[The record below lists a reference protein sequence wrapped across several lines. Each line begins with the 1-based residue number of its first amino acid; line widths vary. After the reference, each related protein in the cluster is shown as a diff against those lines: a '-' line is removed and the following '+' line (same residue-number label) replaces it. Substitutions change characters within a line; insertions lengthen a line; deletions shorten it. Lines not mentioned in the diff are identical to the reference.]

1 MSARTP
7 PPTTRG
13 VHHALGVLASG
24 TGTILEAIVAAGL
37 PVGVVVVD
45 RPCGAEKRAA
55 DAGVAVEVVERRDYS
70 PSFDR
75 AAYTSEVVGVLGR
88 HEVTTVAMAGFGTV
102 LAPAFFAAFP
112 QRVLNTHPALLPAFR
127 GWHAVGDAL
136 AAGVTVT
143 GCTVHLATEA
153 VDEGRILAQRPV
165 EVFPADDEAALHE
178 RIKSVE
184 RVLYPDTIRRFMDGQ
199 FS

>member
-1 MSARTP
+1 MPARTP
-7 PPTTRG
+7 LSTTRG
-13 VHHALGVLASG
+13 ELHALGVLASG

-37 PVGVVVVD
+37 PVAVVVVD
-45 RPCGAEKRAA
+45 RPCGAWKRAA
-55 DAGVAVEVVERRDYS
+55 DAGVPAELVGRHDYG

-75 AAYTSEVVGVLGR
+75 AAHTSEVVSVLR
-88 HEVTTVAMAGFGTV
+88 RYEVTTVAMAGFGTI
-102 LAPAFFAAFP
+102 LAPGLFAAFP

-127 GWHAVGDAL
+127 GWHAVSDAL

-165 EVFPADDEAALHE
+165 EIFPADDEAALHE

-184 RVLYPDTIRRFMDGQ
+184 RALYPDTIRRFLEGQ